1 MKLAVKTKWR
11 RCDIYDTKV
20 PISEMKLPKR
30 KRKGKKL
37 FFLVEPA
44 LSIHNKLRTGR
55 KNLLNLNCLA
65 FKFISFAGNKQQV

>member
-1 MKLAVKTKWR
+1 
-11 RCDIYDTKV
+11 
-20 PISEMKLPKR
+20 MKLPKR